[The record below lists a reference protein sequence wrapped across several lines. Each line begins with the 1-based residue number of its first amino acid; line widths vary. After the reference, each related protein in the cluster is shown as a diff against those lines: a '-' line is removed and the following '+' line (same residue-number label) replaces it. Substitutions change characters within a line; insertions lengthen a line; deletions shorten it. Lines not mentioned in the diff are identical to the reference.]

1 MRSELTNHWYL
12 LTFGVSCLRNPT
24 PVTYFAGSALP
35 VPLLIALIAAGLAF
49 PASLPVN
56 GLPIFASAA
65 FRFLASVQDLLL
77 TLSLGDG
84 VPHASCS

>member
-1 MRSELTNHWYL
+1 MCSVLTDNWYL
-12 LTFGVSCLRNPT
+12 LTVGLGCLTNPT

-49 PASLPVN
+49 PASLSVT

-77 TLSLGDG
+77 TISLCDG